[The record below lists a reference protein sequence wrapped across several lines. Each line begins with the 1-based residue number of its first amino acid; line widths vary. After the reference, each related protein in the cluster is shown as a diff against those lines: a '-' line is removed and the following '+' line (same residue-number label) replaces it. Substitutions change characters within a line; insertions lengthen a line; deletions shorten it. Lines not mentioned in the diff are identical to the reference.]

1 MALQLSEQDLLDEN
15 ILANKLVTLAEII
28 VRKHFYAS
36 SNDSEDL
43 ISIGVLKALSMIK
56 DNKFVK
62 SKGNFAS
69 FLYTGMRND
78 MHNYL
83 YHQNKFNTVDIDELA
98 SEIVDN
104 TVLEDMSTSDYT
116 IEYSLIHTVC
126 MKFAPLYGDAIE
138 QQVVN
143 CIKESGFDIVGM
155 MDSSIPH
162 TFSYCND
169 LLKDSYSE
177 AIRDDVIGR
186 LVGLIIWKK
195 SEHINSE
202 LF

>member
-1 MALQLSEQDLLDEN
+1 MALQLSEQDLHDEN

-36 SNDSEDL
+36 VNDSEDL
-43 ISIGVLKALSMIK
+43 VSIGVLKALSMIN
-56 DNKFVK
+56 DNKFVS

-98 SEIVDN
+98 SDIVD
-104 TVLEDMSTSDYT
+104 TSTLDNVEVSDYA

-126 MKFAPLYGDAIE
+126 MKFAPLFGDAIE
-138 QQVVN
+138 QQVVD
-143 CIKESGFDIVGM
+143 CIRDSGFDIIGM
-155 MDSSIPH
+155 RDFNMPH

-169 LLKDSYSE
+169 VLKDSYSE
-177 AIRDDVIGR
+177 LVRDDIIGR
-186 LVGLIIWKK
+186 LVGLILWKK
-195 SEHINSE
+195 
-202 LF
+202 